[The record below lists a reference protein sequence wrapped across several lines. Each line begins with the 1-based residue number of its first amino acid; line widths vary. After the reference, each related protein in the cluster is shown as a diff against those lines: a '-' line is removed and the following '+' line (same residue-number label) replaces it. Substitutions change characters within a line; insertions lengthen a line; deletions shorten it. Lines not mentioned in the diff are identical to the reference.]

1 MKKAISLLLTFV
13 LLSGMTFT
21 AFADG
26 ESTSGATGGN
36 QTVEAK
42 INETISWV
50 LVIPAD
56 QTIKFLTE
64 ETDIVH
70 GNCYITNAKHIP
82 ANSTI
87 NATLTHTGKF
97 TLDTDGSKTL
107 PFTLKAFDKQIAAGT
122 PVIVSQYWSD
132 THNNTCYGEIF
143 VVISTDSWK
152 SAEAGGNYT
161 TPVTYTSALSVGVL
175 SDPADGTTY
184 RGG

>member
-1 MKKAISLLLTFV
+1 MKKAISLLLTFL

-36 QTVEAK
+36 QAVEAK

-56 QTIKFLTE
+56 QTIQFLTE

-87 NATLTHTGKF
+87 NATLTHTGAF
-97 TLDTDGSKTL
+97 TMDTDESKTL
-107 PFTLKAFDKQIAAGT
+107 PFTLKAFGKQIAAES

-132 THNNTCYGEIF
+132 THNNQCYGEIF
-143 VVISTDSWK
+143 VVISRESWDA
-152 SAEAGGNYT
+152 AEAGGDYT
-161 TPVTYTSALSVGVL
+161 TPVTYTSVL
-175 SDPADGTTY
+175 VDEIVKPADGGTF
-184 RGG
+184 RG